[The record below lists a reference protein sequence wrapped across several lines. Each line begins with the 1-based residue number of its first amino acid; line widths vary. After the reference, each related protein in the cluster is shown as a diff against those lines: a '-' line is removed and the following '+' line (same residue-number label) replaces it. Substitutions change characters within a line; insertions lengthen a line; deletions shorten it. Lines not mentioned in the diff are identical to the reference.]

1 MTSQQPAMKTNLI
14 PALRMT
20 AVMLVLCSGLYTL
33 VVLGFAK
40 IVAPQGGAAELVE
53 RDGIPVGAS
62 NVGQLFTSDRYFN
75 GRTSA
80 VDYDAQGSGGSNKGP
95 SNPDHLTTVQARIDT
110 FLIHNPGVQ
119 RSEIPSELVTASG
132 SGLDPH
138 LSVQAA
144 AVQAERIAQARG
156 LTATAVQELINSLTD
171 EPLLGLFGPTT
182 VNVLELNLAL
192 DALKN

>member
-1 MTSQQPAMKTNLI
+1 MKTDLI

-40 IVAPQGGAAELVE
+40 IIAPQGGAAELVE
-53 RDGIPVGAS
+53 RDGIQVGAA
-62 NVGQLFTSDRYFN
+62 NVGQLFTSDGYFH
-75 GRTSA
+75 GRPSA
-80 VDYDAQGSGGSNKGP
+80 IDYNAQGSGGSNKGP
-95 SNPDHLTTVQARIDT
+95 SNPDHLAAVQARIDT
-110 FLIHNPGVQ
+110 FLVHNPAVQ
-119 RSEIPSELVTASG
+119 RSAIPSEMVTASG

-144 AVQAERIAQARG
+144 VIQVSRVAQVRG
-156 LTATAVQELINSLTD
+156 VNEDEIRKLID
-171 EPLLGLFGPTT
+171 EHRTGPLLALFGPST

-192 DALKN
+192 DAL

>member
-1 MTSQQPAMKTNLI
+1 MKTHLI

-40 IVAPQGGAAELVE
+40 AIAPQGGAAELVE
-53 RDGIPVGAS
+53 RDGIPVGAA
-62 NVGQLFTSDRYFN
+62 NVGQLFTSEGYFH
-75 GRTSA
+75 GRPSA
-80 VDYDAQGSGGSNKGP
+80 IAYNAQGSGGSNKGP
-95 SNPDHLTTVQARIDT
+95 CDPDHLATVQARIDT
-110 FLIHNPGVQ
+110 FLVHNPGVA
-119 RSEIPSELVTASG
+119 RADIPSELVTASG

-144 AVQAERIAQARG
+144 AVQAERIAKARG
-156 LTATAVQELINSLTD
+156 ITATAVQELINSHTD
-171 EPLLGLFGPTT
+171 GPLLGLFGPAI